1 MVHKGMSLNW
11 SFQGSRI
18 KRNVVH
24 RLLSGGLFWKCFHI
38 LSVEDQ
44 IADAIDMQMLP
55 SWRSSTEKEMLV
67 QVFRTQ
73 KKKKTKKKREKVSQR
88 DGENASR
95 RLCFVSVLCYLR
107 KPATP
112 YLVLSA
118 SNFWDLLI
126 YWLLWLQPH
135 QWNDECHFIV
145 LYSVH
150 YSSLLLSTTYYYLY
164 IICLWLLYL

>member
-73 KKKKTKKKREKVSQR
+73 KKKKRKKKERKWASEMEKMQV
-88 DGENASR
+88 AV
-95 RLCFVSVLCYLR
+95 FVSYQFFV
-107 KPATP
+107 
-112 YLVLSA
+112 
-118 SNFWDLLI
+118 I
-126 YWLLWLQPH
+126 
-135 QWNDECHFIV
+135 
-145 LYSVH
+145 
-150 YSSLLLSTTYYYLY
+150 
-164 IICLWLLYL
+164 